1 MTSIAKIS
9 PRERLIQA
17 ATELFYLEG
26 IATTGVQKLCQTAGV
41 SKRSMYQLFETK
53 DELLAEVLARS
64 GPADLALFL
73 SDVSADET
81 PRRRILYV
89 FEHLEKLVAAA
100 QYFGCPLVNA
110 SIELKDPTHPAS
122 VIARQGKQRLTDY
135 FAGQAKLGGAADP
148 ATLAIQLTVLF
159 DGLSARVMMYPGSLD
174 GVGVR
179 TAAVLLDANGLPPDA

>member
-1 MTSIAKIS
+1 MTSTAKTS

-17 ATELFYLEG
+17 ATELFHLEG
-26 IATTGVQKLCQTAGV
+26 IATTGVQKLCQAAGV

-64 GPADLALFL
+64 GPESFALFVDR
-73 SDVSADET
+73 STDAT

-89 FEHLEKLVAAA
+89 FEHLEKLVAAT
-100 QYFGCPLVNA
+100 QYFGCPFVNA

-122 VIARQGKQRLTDY
+122 EVARQAKQRFTDY
-135 FAGQAKLGGAADP
+135 FAEQAKLGGAVDP

-179 TAAVLLDANGLPPDA
+179 TATVLLDANGLSPDA